1 LTATQYLK
9 DNRLLP
15 RGFEK
20 STAPAE
26 IGVYGAAAGDADFGA
41 SGDRVRYVVDI
52 SGDGPYSVEVEL
64 RYESIGFRWASN
76 LESYDAAEPKRFVTY
91 YRSVSS
97 ASSIIVAT
105 TRAQLGTKQ

>member
-26 IGVYGAAAGDADFGA
+26 IAVHGAAAGDADFTA
-41 SGDRVRYVVDI
+41 SGDHVRFAVEVSNEAPLTVD
-52 SGDGPYSVEVEL
+52 VEL
-64 RYESIGFRWASN
+64 RYQSIAFRWAHK
-76 LESYDAAEPKRFVTY
+76 LEGSDAPEPTRFVSY
-91 YRSVSS
+91 YRAMSS
-97 ASSIIVAT
+97 TSSTVVAT
-105 TRAQLGTKQ
+105 ATAHLAVQP

>member
-9 DNRLLP
+9 DNALLP

-76 LESYDAAEPKRFVTY
+76 LESYDAAEPKRLSPTTV
-91 YRSVSS
+91 RCHRHRQSS
-97 ASSIIVAT
+97 WQRHV
-105 TRAQLGTKQ
+105 RN